1 MNTIFLGYEAWHG
14 DITSTRSG
22 ALVASEQGVAVTY
35 GLNNAQG
42 RGLTL
47 IGPGTLVYE
56 GMIVGMNPRSQDI
69 AMNVCK
75 EKKKTN
81 MRSSTS
87 DISIKL
93 TPPVQMSLEQAIG
106 FINKDE
112 LVEVTPENIRLRK
125 KLLTQTQRLRDVAS
139 ARRSAKQ

>member
-1 MNTIFLGYEAWHG
+1 
-14 DITSTRSG
+14 
-22 ALVASEQGVAVTY
+22 
-35 GLNNAQG
+35 
-42 RGLTL
+42 
-47 IGPGTLVYE
+47 
-56 GMIVGMNPRSQDI
+56 
-69 AMNVCK
+69 VCK

-93 TPPVQMSLEQAIG
+93 TPAVQMSLEQAID